1 MAQVRKQTKKAGAKA
16 PAIKAREVP
25 PVDKMVKA
33 PEEVK
38 ALATEVK
45 QVETK
50 TTYTATVRDGYA
62 FYDGIK
68 RYLAGES
75 FDVKL
80 TDENYLSQKWKVD
93 IR

>member
-45 QVETK
+45 QVTA
-50 TTYTATVRDGYA
+50 YTATVRDGYA